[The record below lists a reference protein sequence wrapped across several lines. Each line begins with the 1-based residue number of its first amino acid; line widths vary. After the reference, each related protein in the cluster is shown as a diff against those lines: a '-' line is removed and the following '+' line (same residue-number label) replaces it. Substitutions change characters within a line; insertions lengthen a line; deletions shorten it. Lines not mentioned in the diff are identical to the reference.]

1 MGREKGLGKV
11 LSNKGGGGSAGGR
24 GGMTDFQDVQ
34 IRGAPQPADV
44 IVTDTDKLTE
54 IHVKLCLKG

>member
-11 LSNKGGGGSAGGR
+11 LSNKGGGFGR
-24 GGMTDFQDVQ
+24 GWGRGMTDFQDVQ

-44 IVTDTDKLTE
+44 KVTDTDKLTE
-54 IHVKLCLKG
+54 IKLCLKG